1 MHRVKAPAMSCSL
14 SLAFVVVESCHS
26 GGLDARRNSSLR
38 RPWAWPVILLSAA
51 AVTAGCTVCKKGTLP
66 EMSLPAP
73 ASRATK
79 PSLAYAVSF
88 LPPDAER
95 NAALRHEFVQQLG
108 ESQMFEEV
116 RPQPAD
122 ADVTLAVELVDV
134 NLSTGKTLMTYLW
147 TGGLWPVSV
156 PYRYELK
163 ATARHATGRQ
173 QEYAITDESS
183 CRVWSPGL
191 LQHSLGN
198 LVEPRAS
205 GIRKNLYR
213 TLLKRVA
220 DDGLLG
226 YTGQRGEP

>member
-1 MHRVKAPAMSCSL
+1 MKAEKRRSESMMQRRRAMTRRTLRSL
-14 SLAFVVVESCHS
+14 
-26 GGLDARRNSSLR
+26 GLIVL
-38 RPWAWPVILLSAA
+38 PFIA
-51 AVTAGCTVCKKGTLP
+51 AVTTGCTVCKKGTLP
-66 EMSLPAP
+66 EISLLALT
-73 ASRATK
+73 SRAPK

-88 LPPDAER
+88 LPPDPEGDAER
-95 NAALRHEFVQQLG
+95 RAEFVQQLA
-108 ESQMFEEV
+108 ESQMFEEL

-156 PYRYELK
+156 PYRYELT
-163 ATARHATGRQ
+163 ATARHAAGRQ
-173 QEYAITDESS
+173 QDYTITDGSS

-191 LQHSLGN
+191 LQHSLGD

-213 TLLKRVA
+213 TLLKRMA

-226 YTGQRGEP
+226 SSEQRGGP

>member
-1 MHRVKAPAMSCSL
+1 MSYRPF
-14 SLAFVVVESCHS
+14 LACTGDERFHS
-26 GGLDARRNSSLR
+26 GGADGRCAWSLR
-38 RPWAWPVILLSAA
+38 RRLAWPIIPLFAA
-51 AVTAGCTVCKKGTLP
+51 TVMTGCTVCKKGTLP
-66 EMSLPAP
+66 EISLPAP
-73 ASRATK
+73 ASRAPK

-95 NAALRHEFVQQLG
+95 SAALRDEFVQQLA
-108 ESQMFEEV
+108 ESEMFEEL

-122 ADVTLAVELVDV
+122 ADVTLVVELVDV

-156 PYRYELK
+156 PYRYELT
-163 ATARHATGRQ
+163 ATARHAAGRQ
-173 QEYAITDESS
+173 QDYAITDESS

-191 LQHSLGN
+191 LQHSLGD
-198 LVEPRAS
+198 LIEPRAS

-213 TLLKRVA
+213 TLLKRMA

-226 YTGQRGEP
+226 SAEQQGAP